1 MLRHGGKLNGTGF
14 APKKSVAANKCI
26 SNQEALGSLHRE
38 RVMKNFLGFLV
49 IVVVIVLGVGLYLNW
64 FSFSSSSSDGSMN
77 IGMQVDKDK
86 IKTDVKKGEQKFQET
101 TKDLQDKIHKDAK

>member
-1 MLRHGGKLNGTGF
+1 M
-14 APKKSVAANKCI
+14 
-26 SNQEALGSLHRE
+26 SNQDVGFSPFSGEQI
-38 RVMKNFLGFLV
+38 MKNFIVFLV
-49 IVVVIVLGVGLYLNW
+49 VVLLIVVGVGFYLNW

-86 IKTDVKKGEQKFQET
+86 IKTDVKKGEQKIQET